1 MTTTRTVGRARD
13 GAGRVLDLVLPGGC
27 PGCGSPHGPVCATC
41 RGLLLGVPPPPRVLA
56 VAGPCRASAPYGPPV
71 RRLVLAAKEG
81 GRRDV
86 REVLAVALARA
97 AVEVGWLPDRRA
109 PGLLLVPPP
118 AGAGP
123 RWRRR
128 GDPVGDLADRAA
140 RRLAGAGAR
149 AAAVPGLLHR
159 VRRVGDQA
167 GRTAG
172 ARRDNVHGAFRART
186 TAAMRD
192 LVGEWDVVVVD
203 DVLTTGATAD
213 EAARAL
219 SAAGWRVLGVAA
231 VASAGRDRA
240 GHPANGWIMDTGGTT
255 TARPLSQAGEG
266 D

>member
-1 MTTTRTVGRARD
+1 MTPPSAVGGLRG
-13 GAGRVLDLVLPGGC
+13 GAGRLLDLVLPGGC
-27 PGCGSPHGPVCATC
+27 PGCGSPVGPVCAGC

-56 VAGPCRASAPYGPPV
+56 VAGPCRTSAPYGPAV

-86 REVLAVALARA
+86 RAVLAVALARA
-97 AVEVGWLPDRRA
+97 AVEVGWSAERRA

-128 GDPVGDLADRAA
+128 GDPVGDLAVQAA
-140 RRLAGAGAR
+140 GRLAGAGAR
-149 AAAVPGLLHR
+149 AAAAPGLLRR
-159 VRRVGDQA
+159 VRRVGDQT

-172 ARRDNVHGAFRART
+172 ARRDNVHGAFKART
-186 TAAMRD
+186 TAAVRA
-192 LVGEWDVVVVD
+192 LVREWDVVVVD

-219 SAAGWRVLGVAA
+219 TAGGWRVLGVAA

-240 GHPANGWIMDTGGTT
+240 GHPANGWIADTGGATP
-255 TARPLSQAGEG
+255 ARPLSRAGAG